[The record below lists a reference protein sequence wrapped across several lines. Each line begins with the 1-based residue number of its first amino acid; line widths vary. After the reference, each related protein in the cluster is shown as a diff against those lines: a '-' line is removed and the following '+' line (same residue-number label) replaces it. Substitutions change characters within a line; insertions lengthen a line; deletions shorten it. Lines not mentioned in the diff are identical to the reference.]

1 MDSQILLLIVVVLL
15 SINLLFV
22 GFYIALIL
30 KEVRASVLKMNALLD
45 TVNEVS
51 TAVADPI
58 VGASGAVNAFTQ
70 GVQAFGLIKK
80 MLSKKKAAA
89 KVGDT
94 GVDKDEDAE

>member
-1 MDSQILLLIVVVLL
+1 MDSQTLLIIVIVLL

-22 GFYIALIL
+22 GFYIVLIL
-30 KEVRASVLKMNALLD
+30 KEVRTSVSKMNAFLD

-70 GVQAFGLIKK
+70 GIKAFGIIKK
-80 MLSKKKAAA
+80 L
-89 KVGDT
+89 
-94 GVDKDEDAE
+94 VDGKNNSQDRGSREAV